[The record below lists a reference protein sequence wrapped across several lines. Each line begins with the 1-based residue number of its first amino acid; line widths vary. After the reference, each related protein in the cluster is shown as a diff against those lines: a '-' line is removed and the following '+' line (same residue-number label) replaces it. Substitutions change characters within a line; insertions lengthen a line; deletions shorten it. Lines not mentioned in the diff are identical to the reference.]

1 MHMRF
6 FPRPALGRLAR
17 PVASGMLLL
26 LAGIAGCRDLRGD
39 NFSETGA
46 VEVLVQDQAGAPLF
60 DVTVTIDRVNDVLTE
75 RTANNGVVRFDLV
88 EAGERTYTVRDPDGY
103 TGGGAANSKTVT
115 VLVGL
120 VTKSTFTLTKLSAA
134 GAN

>member
-1 MHMRF
+1 MRH
-6 FPRPALGRLAR
+6 FPRPPLGRFAR
-17 PVASGMLLL
+17 PIAFSILLL

-39 NFSETGA
+39 NLSETGA

-88 EAGERTYTVRDPDGY
+88 EAGERSYTVRNPDGY
-103 TGGGAANSKTVT
+103 SGGGAANAKTVT
-115 VLVGL
+115 VLFGQ
-120 VTKSTFTLTKLSAA
+120 VTKSTFTLTKLPAA